1 MNKWIPSLSTVFTDS
16 RFTRHIGV
24 LTYGFSFDA
33 DKLKKMVN
41 QALLAYAKDGIKKD
55 ILFVLQFLQ
64 SKTKFRLYLF
74 NLTRDFDLK
83 SLQIEPFNHSESDW
97 PWTGKERIY
106 IDKGHLEKFGNKT
119 YKLKMS
125 QGKLIFDNIYEIG
138 KENGSGKN

>member
-1 MNKWIPSLSTVFTDS
+1 MV
-16 RFTRHIGV
+16 
-24 LTYGFSFDA
+24 SFDA

-64 SKTKFRLYLF
+64 SKTRFRLYLF

-106 IDKGHLEKFGNKT
+106 IDKGHLEKFGSKT
-119 YKLKMS
+119 HKLKMS